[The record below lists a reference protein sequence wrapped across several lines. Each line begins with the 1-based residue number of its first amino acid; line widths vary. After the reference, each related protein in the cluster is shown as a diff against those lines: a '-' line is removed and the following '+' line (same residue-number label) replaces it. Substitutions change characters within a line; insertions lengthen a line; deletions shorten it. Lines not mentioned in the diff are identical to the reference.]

1 MGSGLSASAPY
12 LPMFTVTCLN
22 KMDSKMLFSMFKK
35 VWGLSAGTR
44 KLGILGTLGL
54 GFIWSCF
61 VSSVLFLLFYVSLR
75 VHVVHRVQSV
85 FCYSQKEPS
94 HWWALMS
101 VYTLLEGKQVDTIN
115 H

>member
-1 MGSGLSASAPY
+1 MALHSINRDIYMLRIFFKTPLVIFFLQKVFPKFELSNLGSGLSVSAPY
-12 LPMFTVTCLN
+12 LPMFTVICLN

-61 VSSVLFLLFYVSLR
+61 VSSV
-75 VHVVHRVQSV
+75 
-85 FCYSQKEPS
+85 FCFFCF
-94 HWWALMS
+94 
-101 VYTLLEGKQVDTIN
+101 T
-115 H
+115 